1 MIQNLNFK
9 LAVNGLLL
17 IFSGLLIFHFLI
29 LLQVIPYDIV
39 WAGKHESIDKMQ
51 RYEIQAIIIN
61 LIILTTVL
69 VKAGYVMSKFR
80 NSRVVK
86 VLLWAFVIIF
96 SIIALGNFLAETT
109 TETLVFTALTLASAA
124 LFYRLAIDKSES

>member
-17 IFSGLLIFHFLI
+17 IFSGLLIFHLLI
-29 LLQVIPYDIV
+29 LLQAIPYDIV
-39 WAGKHESIDKMQ
+39 WAGKHENLDKMQ

-69 VKAGYVMSKFR
+69 IKAGVLLKSFQ
-80 NSRVVK
+80 NSRIITVI
-86 VLLWAFVIIF
+86 LWALVIVF
-96 SIIALGNFLAETT
+96 SIIALGNFLAETSL
-109 TETLVFTALTLASAA
+109 ETLVFTALTLLSAV
-124 LFYRLAIDKSES
+124 LFYRLAIERP